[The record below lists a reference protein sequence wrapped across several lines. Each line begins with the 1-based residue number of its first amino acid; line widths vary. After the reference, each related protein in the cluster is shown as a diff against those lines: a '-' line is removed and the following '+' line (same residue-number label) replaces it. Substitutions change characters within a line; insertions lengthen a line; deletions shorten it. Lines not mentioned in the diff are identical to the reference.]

1 MTASRTTSD
10 SGVQEMLVKC
20 GAGPLRSAPW
30 WSAVAALLATAPA
43 QASHGSPETVDKI
56 ADILTWV
63 VIVIVP
69 IVGITVFWLVH
80 VLPEKIAHK
89 RHHPQTEAIQ
99 VLCLLSL
106 VFGGLL
112 WPLAWLWAFSKP
124 VLYKMAYGT
133 DKVAHD
139 DAEGAPGPA
148 DEGRDLHKDV
158 ARLRTDVERIVSRG
172 GAPAELSEIR
182 DRLAALEPRLASGS
196 SSEGAR

>member
-1 MTASRTTSD
+1 MHLKPQTGRMRPVAWASVT
-10 SGVQEMLVKC
+10 
-20 GAGPLRSAPW
+20 
-30 WSAVAALLATAPA
+30 AALLAATPA
-43 QASHGSPETVDKI
+43 FASHGSPETVDKI

-80 VLPEKIAHK
+80 VLPEKFAHK

-112 WPLAWLWAFSKP
+112 WPIAWLWAFSKP

-133 DKVAHD
+133 DKAAHD
-139 DAEGAPGPA
+139 DAEATPSTA
-148 DEGRDLHKDV
+148 EEGRDLHKDV
-158 ARLRTDVERIVSRG
+158 VRLRSDLERIVSRG
-172 GAPAELSEIR
+172 GAPEELSEIL
-182 DRLAALEPRLASGS
+182 DRLAALEPRLAPKASA
-196 SSEGAR
+196 EGAR